1 MKPVES
7 KTVKIGDV
15 TFITRND
22 MLALSFMLDIQDE
35 KDNEIVKSNKWY
47 YCLSKSGA
55 AFKEIDFNYT
65 YDEFFKYLNIYGT
78 DSISE
83 FNNALGNQKDNKKK

>member
-7 KTVKIGDV
+7 KTVKIGEV
-15 TFITRND
+15 TFIVRND
-22 MLALSFMLDIQDE
+22 NLALSYMLDCHNE
-35 KDNEIVKSNKWY
+35 ADNEITKSVKWF
-47 YCLSKSGA
+47 YCLSKAGA

-78 DSISE
+78 DAISE